1 MGQVKKILMACCNY
15 WNSPFQVGSHHIAKG
30 FLELGWEVAFISD
43 PISPLH
49 VLAGVNDELK
59 ERYNIYNSNGVRY
72 EDNRLWTYVPAAL
85 CTPHNKP
92 ILKSEWV
99 YKNWFKFTY
108 PNIISE
114 VNAQG
119 FDEVD
124 LVYVD
129 SVTQSF
135 WLDNIKYKKAIFRVA
150 DKNVGFDKV
159 SDSSRNIESVIA
171 QKVDTVIYTAH
182 NLKEYVL
189 DMKPKQILHV
199 PNGVNFDHFANG
211 STAMPEDLKNIPK
224 PIALYVGAIAEW
236 FNYEWIMTAAR
247 ALPKVSFVLIG
258 PNKMAK
264 ERLKPLNNIYLLGR
278 KDYQDVPAYLH
289 NADVGLIP
297 FNVRDFPDLVNSIN
311 PLKLYEYMACGL
323 PTIST
328 EWKEL
333 KQLHSPAVLSKTDSE
348 FIGAISRILN
358 KKQASS
364 DSYVSYAREHKWSY
378 RIQELIDFLSI

>member
-30 FLELGWEVAFISD
+30 FLDLGWEVAFISD

-59 ERYNIYNSNGVRY
+59 ERYHIYHRNGVRY
-72 EDNRLWTYVPAAL
+72 YDNRLWTYVPAAL

-99 YKNWFKFTY
+99 YKNWFKLTY

-114 VNAQG
+114 VKSQG

-124 LVYVD
+124 LVYLD

-159 SDSSRNIESVIA
+159 SDSSRNIESEIA
-171 QKVDTVIYTAH
+171 QKVNTVIYTAH

-199 PNGVNFDHFANG
+199 PNGVNFDHFANANK
-211 STAMPEDLKNIPK
+211 TMPDDLKNIPK
-224 PIALYVGAIAEW
+224 PIAIYVGAIAEW
-236 FNYEWIMTAAR
+236 FDYEWIMAAAR

-258 PNKMAK
+258 PDKMAK
-264 ERLKPLNNIYLLGR
+264 EKLKPLNNIYLLGR
-278 KDYQDVPAYLH
+278 KNYQDVPAYLH

-297 FNVRDFPDLVNSIN
+297 FNVKQFPDLVHSIN

-323 PTIST
+323 PTVST
-328 EWKEL
+328 EWEEL
-333 KQLHSPAVLSKTDSE
+333 KLLRSPSVLSKDVNE
-348 FIGAISRILN
+348 FIGMISNIIKGKRMPSEDYI
-358 KKQASS
+358 
-364 DSYVSYAREHKWSY
+364 DYARQYRWSHKVK
-378 RIQELIDFLSI
+378 ELVEFLSV